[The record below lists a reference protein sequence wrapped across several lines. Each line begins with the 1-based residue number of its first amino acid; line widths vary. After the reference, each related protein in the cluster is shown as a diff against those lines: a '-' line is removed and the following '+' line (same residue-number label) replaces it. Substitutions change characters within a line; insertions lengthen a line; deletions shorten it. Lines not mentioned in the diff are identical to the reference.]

1 MFYAW
6 GQFSYRFRY
15 IVPIVITALIL
26 VVYVMFG
33 TQLGA
38 RMSQEGWDDP
48 GSSSTI
54 ANQVELITF
63 GRDNSGDV
71 ILYVEAPQGKT
82 LDDPTIH
89 TAATSFIDRLTTQY
103 PDQIAQVASYFTTP
117 NDNLITPD
125 RTGAFIAIGL
135 AGDGEQTLKDF
146 RIVQADLLPG
156 VAPEAVL
163 RAIDEREPIP
173 TGTLGGATVQLAG
186 ATAIADALDRGM
198 SNDIARAEV
207 VALPAVGLLL
217 LFVFGSLIAAGMPLL
232 VGVLSIAGS
241 LGVLSIIAQFAQ
253 VNTFAQS
260 VVTLLGL
267 GLAIDYGLFLVSRFR
282 EEMDKH
288 DDEPGTD
295 QLRHAVAITTATA
308 GKTVVSSALMV
319 AVAISGL
326 FVFPQAFLKSIAYGA
341 ISAVMLA
348 ALLSITVLPSVFGLL
363 GKKIDWL
370 SVRRKAAHATPWQK
384 TIWAR
389 VSTWAMKWGKLTT
402 LAISALLI
410 GLTLPLSGVQFG
422 GINETYL
429 PPDNSVRLAQA
440 SFDQAFPAM
449 RTDPVKL
456 VITGASPSQEVE
468 IYEQANQ
475 IEGLTSRF
483 TPIGS
488 NGAGVTVFS
497 AGITDRT
504 LNASVI
510 EQLRGLDV
518 PDNARVFIGGT
529 PALEVESIEALLKRL
544 PLMAI
549 YIIFA
554 TFMLLSLT
562 FGSFI
567 LPAKAV
573 IMNILGLGATLG
585 ILTAIF
591 VDGFGAGLLGFTPG
605 PLMSPVLV
613 LIVAIVYGLSTDYE
627 VFLLSRMVE
636 SHSDGADTDESIAYG
651 TAHTGSIITAAALIM
666 IVVCGAFGFSEIVM
680 MKYIAYGMIA
690 ALLLDATII
699 RMLLVPAVMHLLRDD
714 AWWAPTWVQRASAI
728 ITADTTPPPPPGYPT
743 LRINDLM
750 TRLGRD

>member
-6 GQFSYRFRY
+6 GRLSYRFRH
-15 IVPIVITALIL
+15 IIPIVVTALI
-26 VVYVMFG
+26 VASYVLFG
-33 TQLGA
+33 TQLGD

-48 GSSSTI
+48 GSSSTL
-54 ANQVELITF
+54 ANQIELITF

-71 ILYVEAPQGKT
+71 ILLVRAPDGKT
-82 LDDPTIH
+82 LDDPAIH
-89 TAATSFIDRLTTQY
+89 SAATGFIEQIKTQH

-117 NDNLITPD
+117 NENLITED
-125 RTGAFIAIGL
+125 KTTAFIAIGL
-135 AGDGEQTLKDF
+135 SGDGEQTLRDF
-146 RIVQADLLPG
+146 RTIQPDLLPG
-156 VAPEAVL
+156 VAPESVIKAL
-163 RAIDEREPIP
+163 DAREPIP
-173 TGTLGGATVQLAG
+173 VGTLGGATVEVAG
-186 ATAIADALDRGM
+186 ATAVADALDRGM
-198 SNDIARAEV
+198 SRDISRAEV

-217 LFVFGSLIAAGMPLL
+217 LLVFGSLIAAGMPLL

-241 LGVLSIIAQFAQ
+241 LGVLSLLAQITQ

-282 EEMDKH
+282 EEMDAH
-288 DDEPGTD
+288 EGEPGAE
-295 QLRHAVAITTATA
+295 QLRDAVAITTATA

-370 SVRRKAAHATPWQK
+370 SVRLKAATDTSEKPWQN
-384 TIWAR
+384 TVWAR
-389 VSTWAMKWGKLTT
+389 VSGWAMKWGKLTT
-402 LAISALLI
+402 LAITAILL
-410 GLTLPLSGVQFG
+410 GLTLPLGGVQFG

-429 PPDNSVRLAQA
+429 PPDNGVRQAQA
-440 SFDQAFPAM
+440 NFDAAFPAL

-456 VITGASPSQEVE
+456 VITGASPSQEID

-483 TPIGS
+483 NPVGT

-497 AGITDRT
+497 AGITDRS
-504 LNASVI
+504 LNGEVI
-510 EQLRGLDV
+510 AQLRALDV

-529 PALEVESIEALLKRL
+529 PALEVESIEALLHRL
-544 PLMAI
+544 PLMAL
-549 YIIFA
+549 YIIAA
-554 TFMLLSLT
+554 TFLLLSAT
-562 FGSFI
+562 FGSVI

-591 VDGFGAGLLGFTPG
+591 VDGVGASLLGFTPG

-636 SHSDGADTDESIAYG
+636 ARGNGADTDTAIRYG
-651 TAHTGSIITAAALIM
+651 TAHTGSIITAAAIIM

-690 ALLLDATII
+690 ALLLDATVI
-699 RMLLVPAVMHLLRDD
+699 RMLLVPAVMHLLGDD
-714 AWWAPTWVQRASAI
+714 AWWSPAWRTEEPVRVT
-728 ITADTTPPPPPGYPT
+728 
-743 LRINDLM
+743 DLM
-750 TRLGRD
+750 AKLGKD